1 MRGKVIIDGAAHWV
15 QVERPE
21 AVNKALLGF
30 LKACHKTHAVCR
42 RGQRRRDFDGN
53 DFHIANLECVHQLP
67 S

>member
-1 MRGKVIIDGAAHWV
+1 MDRWVTDMRGKVIIDGAAHWV

-30 LKACHKTHAVCR
+30 LKAV
-42 RGQRRRDFDGN
+42 
-53 DFHIANLECVHQLP
+53 

>member
-30 LKACHKTHAVCR
+30 LKAV
-42 RGQRRRDFDGN
+42 
-53 DFHIANLECVHQLP
+53 